1 MIYVAIHLGGKK
13 VQKLQGKYVRGL
25 LIFFGMLLLGNGGT
39 LNAKYSNLL
48 MGEKIVNMSMNSSK
62 QRNTR
67 IGYKVIYLDEL
78 IISVLA
84 GLVRSKLWSF

>member
-1 MIYVAIHLGGKK
+1 
-13 VQKLQGKYVRGL
+13 
-25 LIFFGMLLLGNGGT
+25 
-39 LNAKYSNLL
+39 
-48 MGEKIVNMSMNSSK
+48 MSMNSSK

-84 GLVRSKLWSF
+84 GLVRSKLWSFKSTGFN